1 MLDFTSNKYIRK
13 FGMETIEDF
22 QPDFNMGGK
31 YLLEKMEEIVFSQNL
46 KDIAIDTKRSKVNET
61 LQSSLKIGFAIPIWG
76 EGKNAPTKEAKQFVE
91 GIFIE
96 GQKQKP
102 IPAADVVDLMQDKE
116 DDEGNPMFDEN
127 TFLDVDQIKAM
138 FGTLSHSRK

>member
-46 KDIAIDTKRSKVNET
+46 KDIATDTKRSKVNKT
-61 LQSSLKIGFAIPIWG
+61 LQSSLTIGFVNPIWD

-91 GIFIE
+91 GIFI
-96 GQKQKP
+96 
-102 IPAADVVDLMQDKE
+102 
-116 DDEGNPMFDEN
+116 
-127 TFLDVDQIKAM
+127 
-138 FGTLSHSRK
+138 